1 MNRLRTAVIFGTL
14 SLAVYFFA
22 AGLTAILTGQ
32 STALNEVLLPLSLLD
47 GLFSESF
54 GGSDIARDL
63 PVVCSLWL
71 AFVCIVDLSV
81 LLSSVKLEDFAQ
93 AFAKLNSQT
102 RRLLIGRHMIAGK
115 HPSGL

>member
-1 MNRLRTAVIFGTL
+1 MYRLRTAVIFGTL
-14 SLAVYFFA
+14 SLAAYFFA
-22 AGLTAILTGQ
+22 AGLTAILTGR
-32 STALNEVLLPLSLLD
+32 STALQEVLLPLSQLD
-47 GLFSESF
+47 GLFSESL

-81 LLSSVKLEDFAQ
+81 LLSSVRLGDFAH
-93 AFAKLNSQT
+93 AFTKLNSQT
-102 RRLLIGRHMIAGK
+102 RRLLIGLHLIAGK